1 MSSVRQKVALQFIV
15 SNLALVANFVLTI
28 VLARLLSPQDIG
40 IFSMSAVLMA
50 VAHVFRDFGVTSFIK
65 REKELTPDSLSSALG
80 VLLITSWSVAA
91 LMFLSAPYWA
101 HFFHEARVVPV
112 VQVLALGFVF
122 IPFGAI
128 PMAIISREMDV
139 KKSATIGAVAT
150 VVYFGASVGLA
161 LAGFGP
167 MTMAWANLINII
179 VTGAMARWALG
190 RSLPWIPGFSQLKGI
205 VHFGLGNLLT
215 ALLKAADNALPDI
228 LLGRWMTPTA
238 VGLFSRANST
248 VNMVST
254 ALLPTVNY
262 FALPYMAKVHHA
274 NGPVAGEYLRAT
286 SLINSLI
293 LPALAAIAVLAHDI
307 VSLLYGSTWLQAV
320 PAVPWLCL
328 AYAISSLFTLS
339 APVLTGVGKPYAAIG
354 PNALL
359 VVAKVACAVWL
370 MDGTLGTFALAMAL
384 GQLLSVP
391 YNLWIHARYLNLGWA
406 TWARS
411 TIPVLAQALLVG
423 GVCRGIREALP
434 VSLTPLAAILVT
446 SCSALVTLLASCFLL
461 SLPMADELKRMQKKL
476 VRRRQKT

>member
-190 RSLPWIPGFSQLKGI
+190 RSLPWIPGFSQLKGPPI
-205 VHFGLGNLLT
+205 T
-215 ALLKAADNALPDI
+215 
-228 LLGRWMTPTA
+228 RCPT
-238 VGLFSRANST
+238 
-248 VNMVST
+248 
-254 ALLPTVNY
+254 Y
-262 FALPYMAKVHHA
+262 
-274 NGPVAGEYLRAT
+274 
-286 SLINSLI
+286 
-293 LPALAAIAVLAHDI
+293 
-307 VSLLYGSTWLQAV
+307 
-320 PAVPWLCL
+320 CL
-328 AYAISSLFTLS
+328 A
-339 APVLTGVGKPYAAIG
+339 
-354 PNALL
+354 
-359 VVAKVACAVWL
+359 
-370 MDGTLGTFALAMAL
+370 
-384 GQLLSVP
+384 
-391 YNLWIHARYLNLGWA
+391 
-406 TWARS
+406 
-411 TIPVLAQALLVG
+411 G
-423 GVCRGIREALP
+423 G
-434 VSLTPLAAILVT
+434 
-446 SCSALVTLLASCFLL
+446 
-461 SLPMADELKRMQKKL
+461 
-476 VRRRQKT
+476 